1 MHTVLP
7 SPSAHSGVPYLRKR
21 SRSLIQV
28 PGAFSCVAAMWSPL
42 CQSSMVLSPFSAK
55 ATWSCVHSPTPP
67 TISYTCQHSSIPP
80 ALLGC
85 HSKSGQVWPLVM
97 EPMFSKLSHRRRNQG
112 DLPPSYISVE
122 VTSIP
127 LAQSMVKLFN
137 ICMKPVKG
145 YGYVKLPFQRIAA
158 QLRLCKTALNGP
170 APCVLSPSS
179 GLWG

>member
-112 DLPPSYISVE
+112 DLPPSYILGGSHFHPPG
-122 VTSIP
+122 SKHGQAI
-127 LAQSMVKLFN
+127 
-137 ICMKPVKG
+137 
-145 YGYVKLPFQRIAA
+145 
-158 QLRLCKTALNGP
+158 
-170 APCVLSPSS
+170 
-179 GLWG
+179 